1 MANWSTAEDAILP
14 AQLAFLAIYNPS
26 LGQSDDT
33 LHDQVLYY
41 YSSKSS
47 RRRRQGN
54 SVDKDED
61 ERQNEDRNERLR
73 QIGLAQGMVE
83 FAKAFSNG
91 ENLESVESEKS
102 RILLHE
108 LERGWWILASVDL
121 TRLQSASGASASLS
135 TSSKSGTTVEY
146 SSREVCPQSL
156 LLQHLLRAHSI
167 FLLHH
172 GPSLSEL
179 YSRMTRQKF
188 CDAIERFW
196 SNFIR
201 EWDVLLHGNPAV
213 DVYNGLKLAAGG
225 ELGIGVGEEA
235 WGSGEREVLE
245 GFVGRTE
252 GLVDI
257 LVSRFGDAPDAAE
270 YGPSKD
276 IRANA
281 SRGAETTSSW
291 LASRTYPGSS
301 DGVIFSGTGALNRSS
316 LKSVS
321 AWMEWLYKYGESAYG
336 VRDNPHSVSRRKRK
350 KKYATQADAITSKT
364 SAEGG
369 RHDQESPKTQS
380 QSADTHAQHH
390 TSSTSASGTF
400 AIPPPIVGTAALLPT
415 TLPSTT
421 DTQKK
426 KGRSPERQ
434 KGTSRVENTEAFP
447 GADSIVKYMTLGI
460 YGSSWGIAAGRP
472 IINRQLSK
480 DSNADEGSGTQKL
493 AELRE
498 LDPKPMSE
506 SHDDPLS
513 ISAQDVIQGAF
524 LIGLRGDLE
533 NEGMTEDEDNNTE
546 SGTEREQRMASNNWN
561 RRVSIRTLYV
571 SRTRKEIPDS
581 NDVSSDVSTSTKE
594 YDRLRVVVYVRQPFI
609 FTFLF
614 ELTTDSLS
622 MTSLYRALHYQLGP
636 LQRPLVVSTSPL
648 KVFERLWEAADPQ
661 STSTAGSTQPIYD
674 LVYDPANLTIHTT
687 IPNIP
692 DSGTAA
698 AEGLGDSGPPWTRIE
713 ALNVHSQILNTY
725 ISTRRHVSELER
737 TCKTSRGW
745 WVVWMRLPRG
755 ALTRETGANS
765 FREAFLIRKAS
776 DYPAPATRKSSG
788 RFGLASSEGSGW
800 GPGKLAEG
808 IGIDTRRYIE
818 GLLSLNR

>member
-47 RRRRQGN
+47 RSRRERKSSDEGSDQRQH
-54 SVDKDED
+54 E
-61 ERQNEDRNERLR
+61 EENERLR

-83 FAKAFSNG
+83 FAKCDYPT
-91 ENLESVESEKS
+91 L
-102 RILLHE
+102 
-108 LERGWWILASVDL
+108 SVDL
-121 TRLQSASGASASLS
+121 TRLQSSPDA
-135 TSSKSGTTVEY
+135 SKSSSAASKAGTSVEY

-172 GPSLSEL
+172 GPNLSEL
-179 YSRMTRQKF
+179 YSRMTRRKF

-196 SNFIR
+196 NKFIR
-201 EWDVLLHGNPAV
+201 DWDVLLHGNPAV
-213 DVYNGLKLAAGG
+213 EIYNGLKLAAGG
-225 ELGIGVGEEA
+225 ELGIGVGEED

-245 GFVGRTE
+245 GFIERTE

-257 LVSRFGDAPDAAE
+257 LVSRFGDAPSNVE
-270 YGPSKD
+270 NGTSKD
-276 IRANA
+276 VQAGTYRSVQA
-281 SRGAETTSSW
+281 TSSW
-291 LASRTYPGSS
+291 LGSRTHPGSS
-301 DGVIFSGTGALNRSS
+301 DGVIFSGIGALDRPS

-336 VRDNPHSVSRRKRK
+336 VRDNPHSVPRRKRK
-350 KKYATQADAITSKT
+350 KQQNSEAGPTTNKT
-364 SAEGG
+364 SAERA
-369 RHDQESPKTQS
+369 RHDKERRDSRS
-380 QSADTHAQHH
+380 QPDGTHAQQYAS
-390 TSSTSASGTF
+390 TPSSSGTF
-400 AIPPPIVGTAALLPT
+400 AIPPPIVGAAGLSPT
-415 TLPSTT
+415 TLPSITNT
-421 DTQKK
+421 PKK
-426 KGRSPERQ
+426 ERLSDRQGGQSPN
-434 KGTSRVENTEAFP
+434 ENTEAFP
-447 GADSIVKYMTLGI
+447 GADSIMKYMTLGI
-460 YGSSWGIAAGRP
+460 YGSSWGISTGRP
-472 IINRQLSK
+472 TINRQLSK
-480 DSNADEGSGTQKL
+480 DSSADEGPVPQKMG
-493 AELRE
+493 ALRE
-498 LDPKPMSE
+498 VDPKPMSTL
-506 SHDDPLS
+506 HDDPLS
-513 ISAQDVIQGAF
+513 ISTQDAIQGAF
-524 LIGLRGDLE
+524 LVGLRGDLE
-533 NEGMTEDEDNNTE
+533 NEGMTEDEGNNTE
-546 SGTEREQRMASNNWN
+546 TGTEREQSMVRDNWN
-561 RRVSIRTLYV
+561 RRLSIRTLYV
-571 SRTRKEIPDS
+571 SRTQKEVTESNNIS
-581 NDVSSDVSTSTKE
+581 NDGSERMSTKE
-594 YDRLRVVVYVRQPFI
+594 QDRLRVVVYVVSLASTMSKMWLTFLKRQPFI

-622 MTSLYRALHYQLGP
+622 ITSFYRALHHQLGP
-636 LQRPLVVSTSPL
+636 LQRPMVKSTSPS

-661 STSTAGSTQPIYD
+661 STSTAGSTKPIYD
-674 LVYDPANLTIHTT
+674 LVYDPANFTVHTT

-698 AEGLGDSGPPWTRIE
+698 AEGLGDSEAPWTRIE

-755 ALTRETGANS
+755 ALTRETGADS
-765 FREAFLIRKAS
+765 FREAFLIRQAS
-776 DYPAPATRKSSG
+776 DHVTPAARRGNG
-788 RFGLASSEGSGW
+788 RFGFGSSEGNGW

-808 IGIDTRRYIE
+808 IGIDARRYIE